1 MVRRPSR
8 GFTLV
13 ELLVV
18 ITIIGILMALLLPA
32 VNYAI
37 EAARNNTCKNNM
49 KQLGL
54 AVASFDSAKGY
65 IPGYSNPMKVAGS
78 STPIDASWYVMLT
91 PYMER
96 RDVWDAW
103 EAGNGGTVRPH
114 MENLICPSDP
124 PDNNNQPFISY
135 VGNAG
140 FHIEPDPSDATTLAY
155 ESSAFGLMHNRIYV
169 PNKKV
174 TTSQI
179 IDGATNTLLFSE
191 NIQATLWPNTTKYG
205 NVFVWWE
212 VDDTPGHRINGDKE
226 TQAAASIDTAR
237 PSSYHPGGVNVTFAG
252 GNVQWL
258 RDDIDYHVYVQLMT
272 PRHKDLPAGLI
283 DASWQSYVLNDA
295 DYK

>member
-32 VNYAI
+32 VNYAV

-49 KQLGL
+49 RQLGL
-54 AVASFDSAKGY
+54 ATASFDSAKGY
-65 IPGYSNPMKVAGS
+65 IPGYANPMKVAGNN
-78 STPIDASWYVMLT
+78 TIDASWFVMLT

-96 RDVWDAW
+96 RDIWDAW
-103 EAGNGGTVRPH
+103 EAGNGATVRPP

-124 PDNNNQPFISY
+124 PDNNTQPYISY
-135 VGNAG
+135 AGNAG
-140 FHIEPDPSDATTLAY
+140 FHIPANAGDPATLAY
-155 ESSAFGLMHNRIYV
+155 ETNAFGLMHNRLLA

-179 IDGATNTLLFSE
+179 LDGATNTILFSE
-191 NIQATLWPNTTKYG
+191 NIQATQWASTSKHD
-205 NVFVWWE
+205 NVIVWFE
-212 VDDTPGHRINGDKE
+212 NDNNPAHRINGDKE
-226 TQAAASIDTAR
+226 TLAGASVDTAR
-237 PSSYHPGGVNVTFAG
+237 PSSFHPGGVNVVFAG

-258 RDDIDYHVYVQLMT
+258 RDDIEYPVYVQLMT

-283 DASWQSYVLNDA
+283 DSTWQNYVLSDA

>member
-32 VNYAI
+32 VQYAV

-49 KQLGL
+49 RQLGL
-54 AVASFDSAKGY
+54 ATASFEAAKGY
-65 IPGYSNPMKVAGS
+65 IPGYNNPMKVAGNN
-78 STPIDASWYVMLT
+78 TIDASWYVMLT

-96 RDVWDAW
+96 RDIWDAW
-103 EAGNGGTVRPH
+103 EGGSSATVRPH

-124 PDNNNQPFISY
+124 PDNNSQPYISY

-140 FHIEPDPSDATTLAY
+140 YYVAANSGDPTTLAY
-155 ESSAFGLMHNRIYV
+155 ETNAFGLMHNRILA
-169 PNKKV
+169 PNKKI
-174 TTSQI
+174 TASQI
-179 IDGATNTLLFSE
+179 LDGATNTLLFSE
-191 NIQATLWPNTTKYG
+191 NIQATLWTGTSKYD
-205 NVFVWWE
+205 NVFVWFE
-212 VDDTPGHRINGDKE
+212 TDIPAHRINGDKD
-226 TQAAASIDTAR
+226 TLAAASIDTAR
-237 PSSYHPGGVNVTFAG
+237 PSSFHPGGVNVVFADG
-252 GNVQWL
+252 HVQWL
-258 RDDIDYHVYVQLMT
+258 RDDIEYPVFVQLMT

-283 DASWQSYVLNDA
+283 DSTWQNYVLSDA

>member
-32 VNYAI
+32 VNYAV

-49 KQLGL
+49 RQLGL
-54 AVASFDSAKGY
+54 ATASFESAKGY
-65 IPGYSNPMKVAGS
+65 IPGYINPMKVAGNN
-78 STPIDASWYVMLT
+78 TIDASWFVMLT
-91 PYMER
+91 PYIER

-103 EAGNGGTVRPH
+103 EAGNSASVRPQ
-114 MENLICPSDP
+114 MGNLICPSDP
-124 PDNNNQPFISY
+124 ADNKTQPFISY

-140 FHIEPDPSDATTLAY
+140 FHIAANSGDPTTLQY
-155 ESSAFGLMHNRIYV
+155 ETNAFGLMHNRV
-169 PNKKV
+169 LAPNKKISA
-174 TTSQI
+174 SQI
-179 IDGATNTLLFSE
+179 LDGATNTLLFSE
-191 NIQATLWPNTTKYG
+191 NIQATLWPSTSKYE
-205 NVFVWWE
+205 NVFVWFE
-212 VDDTPGHRINGDKE
+212 TDDNPAHRINGDKD
-226 TQAAASIDTAR
+226 TANAASIDTAR
-237 PSSYHPGGVNVTFAG
+237 PSSFHPGGVNVVFAG

-258 RDDIDYHVYVQLMT
+258 RDDIDYPVFVQLMT

-283 DASWQSYVLNDA
+283 DATWQNYVLSDP